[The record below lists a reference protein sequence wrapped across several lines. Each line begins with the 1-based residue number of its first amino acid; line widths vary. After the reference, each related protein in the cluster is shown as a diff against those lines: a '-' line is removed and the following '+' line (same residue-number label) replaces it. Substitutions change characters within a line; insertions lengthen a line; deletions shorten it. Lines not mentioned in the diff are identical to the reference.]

1 MFAVNFYLFGVLF
14 ARYGDHLKSKFC
26 LSLAMKATIE
36 KDHRII
42 NLIFNASLFEVWCY
56 KVIYHKREGRMGKR
70 KRNGERRRTRE
81 DLAERL
87 CIIVSRGHREM
98 YPQILQTGLKTT
110 LQVLTLCLTYETNI
124 VFIKI
129 KIMNKLITSL

>member
-36 KDHRII
+36 KDHHII

-110 LQVLTLCLTYETNI
+110 LQVLTLCMR
-124 VFIKI
+124 V
-129 KIMNKLITSL
+129 

>member
-1 MFAVNFYLFGVLF
+1 
-14 ARYGDHLKSKFC
+14 
-26 LSLAMKATIE
+26 
-36 KDHRII
+36 
-42 NLIFNASLFEVWCY
+42 
-56 KVIYHKREGRMGKR
+56 MGKR

-110 LQVLTLCLTYETNI
+110 S
-124 VFIKI
+124 FD
-129 KIMNKLITSL
+129 IMHARMTMLPKQYFYV